1 MTRYELIDRLADSLC
16 DSVDQKTLLQAYY
29 DDRYNWLDSL
39 SKEELLEQ
47 ASYILREEVI
57 IDD

>member
-1 MTRYELIDRLADSLC
+1 MTRYELIDRLADLLC
-16 DSVDQKTLLQAYY
+16 DIADQKTLLQLYY
-29 DDRYNWLDSL
+29 DDKYNWFDSL

-47 ASYILREEVI
+47 ASYILQKEVT